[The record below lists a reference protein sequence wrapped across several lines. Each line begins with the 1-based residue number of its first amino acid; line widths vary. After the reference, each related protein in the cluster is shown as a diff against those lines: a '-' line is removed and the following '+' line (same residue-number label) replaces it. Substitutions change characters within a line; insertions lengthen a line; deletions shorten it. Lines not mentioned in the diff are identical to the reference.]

1 MSFLQDILFFS
12 HLGRSPIIIKPLW
25 KLFSSSIWA
34 ACPLQWNHFEK
45 SLHFSPP
52 PKFSPGQVVQYN
64 KTTLNFFCIFH
75 HFEKIFVCFKTFH
88 LGRSPIT
95 TRPLWKISAFFT
107 TLKNLRNLQ
116 NLSSGQV
123 AHYNKTTL
131 KNLCIFHHFEKS
143 FHFLPGQVAHYNK
156 TTLKNLCIFHLFE
169 KSLYFSSFWKNL
181 GRSPITTRPLWK
193 ISVFFTILKKSQ
205 KIFAGRTPITIRP
218 SQKKIFF
225 YFL

>member
-131 KNLCIFHHFEKS
+131 KNMCIFHHFEKS